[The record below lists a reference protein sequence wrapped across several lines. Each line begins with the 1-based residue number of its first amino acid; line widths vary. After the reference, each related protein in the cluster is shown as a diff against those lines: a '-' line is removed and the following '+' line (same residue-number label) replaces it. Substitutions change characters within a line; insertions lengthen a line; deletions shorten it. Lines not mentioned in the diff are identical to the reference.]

1 MHVRGKSYTIDEFE
15 AFIAQPTNQD
25 RLFEL
30 IEGEIVEN
38 VPTERHSLVTGNIYT
53 ALREHVKARNLGR
66 VVFEVRY
73 RAAGD
78 EQNARVPDAAFTSAA
93 RLLPVVEE
101 GAVPLIPDLCIEV
114 QPPHDSPR
122 HMREKAAYYLA
133 NGARL
138 VWLVYIKKRMVE
150 VQYPDGEFDIFSE
163 GEVLT
168 GGEVLPDF
176 KMPVAASFEE

>member
-1 MHVRGKSYTIDEFE
+1 M
-15 AFIAQPTNQD
+15 
-25 RLFEL
+25 
-30 IEGEIVEN
+30 
-38 VPTERHSLVTGNIYT
+38 
-53 ALREHVKARNLGR
+53 
-66 VVFEVRY
+66 
-73 RAAGD
+73 
-78 EQNARVPDAAFTSAA
+78 PDAAFTSAA

-114 QPPHDSPR
+114 QSPHDSPR

-176 KMPVAASFEE
+176 KMPVAAIFEE